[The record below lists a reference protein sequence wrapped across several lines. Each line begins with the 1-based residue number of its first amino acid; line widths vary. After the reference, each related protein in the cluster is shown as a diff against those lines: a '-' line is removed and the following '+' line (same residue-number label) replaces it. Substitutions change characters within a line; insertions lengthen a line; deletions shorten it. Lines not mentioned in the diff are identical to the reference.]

1 MDGNVISDD
10 LAITWLNS
18 DAINTYRHV
27 DITKPNTTPNTEYEL
42 LLYNPSQTTNVVVN
56 IYNKEA
62 ALGSGSRDCLLYGPI
77 TISKNVPTA
86 VGAFKTYKAAGA
98 GSYVTDTTHINEASA
113 NDVELVPVATVE
125 DAAYFGAYLP
135 FNAIKVDIGTAGNYV
150 ATTVW
155 EYWNGSAWTALT
167 VTDGTVSGGLTF
179 AQDGVVSFSEPS
191 DWATVAVDSTT
202 MYWVRCRV
210 SAFTSVATAPLCT
223 QAWLMG
229 AKTTTAQAV
238 LVHGLFCGGVD
249 ARIVA
254 YNDTVLGAADAFSLA
269 VRVREVQ

>member
-1 MDGNVISDD
+1 MAELGRDKHLQARGHHEAQHDPE
-10 LAITWLNS
+10 
-18 DAINTYRHV
+18 HQ
-27 DITKPNTTPNTEYEL
+27 YEL

-229 AKTTTAQAV
+229 AKTTTAQV
-238 LVHGLFCGGVD
+238 FSSTGYS
-249 ARIVA
+249 VA
-254 YNDTVLGAADAFSLA
+254 ASTPGSWHTTTRCSERRTLS
-269 VRVREVQ
+269 R